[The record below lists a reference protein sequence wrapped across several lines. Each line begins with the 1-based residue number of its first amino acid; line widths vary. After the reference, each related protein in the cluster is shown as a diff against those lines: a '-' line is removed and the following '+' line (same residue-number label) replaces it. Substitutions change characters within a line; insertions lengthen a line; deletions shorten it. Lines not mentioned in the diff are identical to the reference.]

1 VLLNGTGRITSSGTT
16 IQGHSTK
23 FLEELSP
30 GDAIIIFH
38 PTTLHEET
46 KIVRMVLSSISIG
59 ISSAF
64 SSDLISTTPFK
75 FVFSYFPMC
84 PHSSWIRFIKAPKE
98 ELDEEDELRIQ
109 KTAEEKKNDL
119 EKAVR
124 YTSHMVLP
132 SLIVDS

>member
-1 VLLNGTGRITSSGTT
+1 VEEIHETTTTNGRSRQEERTNNDEIVLLNGTGRITSSGTT

-46 KIVRMVLSSISIG
+46 KIVRMVLSSMSIG

-75 FVFSYFPMC
+75 LSLP
-84 PHSSWIRFIKAPKE
+84 
-98 ELDEEDELRIQ
+98 L
-109 KTAEEKKNDL
+109 
-119 EKAVR
+119 
-124 YTSHMVLP
+124 SHLLTP
-132 SLIVDS
+132 PPAGR

>member
-1 VLLNGTGRITSSGTT
+1 MTATTNEENHEADEIVILNGTGRMTSSGTT

-46 KIVRMVLSSISIG
+46 KIVRMVLSPISIG

-64 SSDLISTTPFK
+64 STDLISTTPFK
-75 FVFSYFPMC
+75 S
-84 PHSSWIRFIKAPKE
+84 
-98 ELDEEDELRIQ
+98 DE
-109 KTAEEKKNDL
+109 
-119 EKAVR
+119 
-124 YTSHMVLP
+124 P
-132 SLIVDS
+132 SD

>member
-1 VLLNGTGRITSSGTT
+1 MEEIHETTTSERREEASGNNDEIILLNGTGRITSSGTT

-30 GDAIIIFH
+30 GDAIIVFH

-46 KIVRMVLSSISIG
+46 KIVRMVLSSMSIG

-75 FVFSYFPMC
+75 L
-84 PHSSWIRFIKAPKE
+84 FI
-98 ELDEEDELRIQ
+98 
-109 KTAEEKKNDL
+109 
-119 EKAVR
+119 
-124 YTSHMVLP
+124 P
-132 SLIVDS
+132 STLS